1 MDLSAKLPKMF
12 EGKFASGSFLY
23 NVVSTYSVAYL
34 SFLLVLVLWFV
45 FFKTRYGMRL
55 RAAGEHP
62 WACETLGINVYKVRY
77 IAVILSGFL
86 SGLGGAFV
94 TLATVSQFRPSVI
107 VGQGFIAI
115 AAVIFGKFTPQG
127 TFLGCLIFGL
137 CTGLRALLGSGNM
150 VSPHLLSM
158 IPYVVTILTL
168 VFFVGAGHVPK
179 ANGRIFVR
187 SR

>member
-1 MDLSAKLPKMF
+1 MVCVSLHADQTIAGTAINFVGPGFAVFLCKAIFDNSSDTPALDLSAKLPKMF

-94 TLATVSQFRPSVI
+94 TLATVSQFRPSRYR
-107 VGQGFIAI
+107 G
-115 AAVIFGKFTPQG
+115 
-127 TFLGCLIFGL
+127 
-137 CTGLRALLGSGNM
+137 TGLYRHCGGDFRKIYAPGNFPGLPDFRT
-150 VSPHLLSM
+150 V
-158 IPYVVTILTL
+158 
-168 VFFVGAGHVPK
+168 
-179 ANGRIFVR
+179 
-187 SR
+187 